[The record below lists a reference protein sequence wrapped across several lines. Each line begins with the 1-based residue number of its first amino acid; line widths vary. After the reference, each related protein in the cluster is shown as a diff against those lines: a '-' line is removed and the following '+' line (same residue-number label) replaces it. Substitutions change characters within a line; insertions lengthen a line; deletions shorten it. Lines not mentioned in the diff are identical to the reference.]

1 MIAIAFICFAI
12 LVVAWL
18 MAPTGEIKA
27 EGASAPAAGP
37 APALTVGDRAVA

>member
-18 MAPTGEIKA
+18 FAPNGEIVA
-27 EGASAPAAGP
+27 ETVPVP
-37 APALTVGDRAVA
+37 APAPSPVLKVGEALT

>member
-18 MAPTGEIKA
+18 FAPNGEIVA
-27 EGASAPAAGP
+27 ETVP
-37 APALTVGDRAVA
+37 APAPAPSPVLKVGEALT